1 MKPCIKNSQSGI
13 ALLTS
18 LFGLML
24 LSAIALGLVYVART
38 EGLVNYNYRNEQV
51 AYFAAKAGVE
61 EARDRMMPSN
71 ANYFGGLLPTTVPPA
86 NGSILYLLNE
96 GNSTGSVQ
104 PWILPS
110 TYADDELCHDGY
122 AFSGINVM
130 QPDLRCTQSPGA
142 GSWYNTV
149 ASTAP
154 WNGTSASLAYKW
166 VRVGLK
172 LNNSEQDYPV
182 SSSGGSAQVCWDG
195 SHEKVLTATSCQQMA
210 PSMTPVYLITSL
222 GVAPNGARKMVQAE
236 VALIPTQPFIY
247 GMFANGLGC
256 SILNLGGGATTD
268 SFTTAN
274 GGTYASTHTNT
285 GGDVGANG
293 NVMANGGP
301 TQIGGS
307 VGVLAVAPYT
317 TATEGPCP
325 QNNFTPLG
333 GAGMVNNPANTLNT
347 LAQPVV
353 MPTPPAPNPVPP
365 TTSYTPPSCGGSG
378 KGKGPSSSSG
388 LCMVPGTYGNISLT
402 GGSNLT
408 LAPGVYNINSISVTG
423 TSTIVISANP
433 PGEVIFNVAGAGTTT
448 PIDLTGSSVSNPT
461 GIANNFQILYG
472 GTGTVKVAGG
482 SSTYMVVYAPNA
494 NVMLKGGS
502 DFYGAIAGNSVD
514 DSGGVNFHYD
524 RNVQLNTTPSSG
536 PLVMISFRDV
546 TY

>member
-1 MKPCIKNSQSGI
+1 MKPCVKNSQSGI

-38 EGLVNYNYRNEQV
+38 EGMVNFNYRNEQV

-71 ANYFGGLLPTTVPPA
+71 ANYFGGLLPTAVPPA
-86 NGSILYLLNE
+86 NASILYLLNE
-96 GNSTGSVQ
+96 GNATGSVQ
-104 PWILPS
+104 PWNLPS

-122 AFSGINVM
+122 AFSGLNAV
-130 QPDLRCTQSPGA
+130 QPDLRCQATPSGS
-142 GSWYNTV
+142 SWYTTA

-154 WNGTSASLAYKW
+154 WSGTSAAMAYKW

-182 SSSGGSAQVCWDG
+182 SGSSSAQVCWDG
-195 SHEKVLTATSCQQMA
+195 SNENVLTTTSCQQMS
-210 PSMTPVYLITSL
+210 PSMTPVYLLTSL

-236 VALIPTQPFIY
+236 VALNPTQPFIY
-247 GMFANGLGC
+247 GMFAQGIGC
-256 SILNLGGGATTD
+256 SILSLGGGATTD

-285 GGDVGANG
+285 GGDVGSNG
-293 NVMANGGP
+293 NVTANGSP

-307 VGVLAVAPYT
+307 VGVLAVPPLT
-317 TATEGPCP
+317 TATEGPC
-325 QNNFTPLG
+325 NLANYTTLG
-333 GAGMVNNPANTLNT
+333 GAGMIANPANTLNT
-347 LAQPVV
+347 LNQPVQ

-365 TTSYTPPSCGGSG
+365 NTSYTPPSCGGSG
-378 KGKGPSSSSG
+378 KLKSSSG
-388 LCMVPGTYGNISLT
+388 VCMVPGTYGNISLT
-402 GGSNLT
+402 GGADLT
-408 LAPGVYNINSISVTG
+408 LAPGVYNINSISVAG
-423 TSTIVISANP
+423 NSSINISSNP
-433 PGEVIFNVAGAGTTT
+433 PGQVIFNVAGAGTAT

-494 NVMLKGGS
+494 NVTLKGGS
-502 DFYGAIAGNSVD
+502 DFYGAIAGSSID

-524 RNVQLNTTPSSG
+524 RNVHLNTTPSSG